1 MKIKSSHTIDVVIAW
16 VDGADPKHKK
26 KRLSFLDNKDV
37 GELAGAAETRF
48 NSLNEVE
55 YCVLSILKFA
65 PFVRNIYIVT
75 DNQDP
80 KIVSAVKKYFPERQ
94 KDIRI
99 VDHKEIFEGYEKF
112 LPTFN
117 SICISNMLWR
127 IKGLSNHFVYFNDDD
142 LDSESVQN
150 PEFYRLIY
158 TNDTVETSDDISVV
172 PTSVNYSPEVDL
184 VHLQWRVDHYHL
196 KIL

>member
-1 MKIKSSHTIDVVIAW
+1 LKIKSSHTIDVVIAW

-80 KIVSAVKKYFPERQ
+80 KIDSAVKKYFPERH

-127 IKGLSNHFVYFNDDD
+127 IKGLSNHFVYFNDDIFLLRSIKPED
-142 LDSESVQN
+142 WFVDSKPVLRGSWSTPPFE
-150 PEFYRLIY
+150 RLLWDQI
-158 TNDTVETSDDISVV
+158 
-172 PTSVNYSPEVDL
+172 
-184 VHLQWRVDHYHL
+184 
-196 KIL
+196 K

>member
-1 MKIKSSHTIDVVIAW
+1 LKIKSSHTIDVVIAW

-80 KIVSAVKKYFPERQ
+80 KIDSAVKKYFPERQ

-99 VDHKEIFEGYEKF
+99 VDHKSLRDTRNFYQHLIVFVLVICFGESKDCQIILSILMMIFFY
-112 LPTFN
+112 
-117 SICISNMLWR
+117 
-127 IKGLSNHFVYFNDDD
+127 FV
-142 LDSESVQN
+142 L
-150 PEFYRLIY
+150 
-158 TNDTVETSDDISVV
+158 
-172 PTSVNYSPEVDL
+172 
-184 VHLQWRVDHYHL
+184 
-196 KIL
+196 